1 MRITIAGYGHVGRAV
16 EAYLKEC
23 GVTTKIVDPE
33 YYRILGK
40 DLTCGLKI
48 SDTNAEGV
56 IICVSTPQAET
67 GECDM
72 SNVFDVLTD
81 TDPKTPVLIKSTISL
96 EGWEQ
101 IESLFPTHT
110 ITFSPEFIRAEHAVE
125 DMLATETFYMG
136 GGHYYFWERIL
147 ERVMIRPNKVV
158 KIKHAHPRDLILAKY
173 FRNSFLATKVAFFNQ
188 VYDLCEAAGCE
199 HKAVISLI
207 TDDHR
212 IGDSHSRVTSERG
225 FGGHCFPKDTQAILK
240 TAQDFDID
248 LSLIRE
254 AIQYNNNVR
263 KGDT

>member
-1 MRITIAGYGHVGRAV
+1 MKITIAGYGFVGKAM
-16 EAYLKEC
+16 EAYLKESSI
-23 GVTTKIVDPE
+23 TPKIVDPE

-48 SDTNAEGV
+48 SDTDADGV

-67 GECDM
+67 GECNM
-72 SNVFDVLTD
+72 SNVFDVLND
-81 TDPKTPVLIKSTISL
+81 TDPDTPVLIKSTISI

-101 IESLFPTHT
+101 IIELFPSHT
-110 ITFSPEFIRAEHAVE
+110 ISFSPEFLRAKTAIE
-125 DMLATETFYMG
+125 DMLNTKTIYIG
-136 GGHYYFWERIL
+136 GGHYYFWERVL
-147 ERVMIRPNKVV
+147 NRPDKVI

-188 VYDLCEAAGCE
+188 VYDLCKAAE
-199 HKAVISLI
+199 VDHEAVIPLI

-240 TAQDFDID
+240 TAQDFEID

-254 AIQYNNNVR
+254 AIHYNNNIR

>member
-1 MRITIAGYGHVGRAV
+1 MKITIAGYGHVGRAV

-40 DLTCGLKI
+40 DLICGLKI
-48 SDTNAEGV
+48 SDTNADGV

-67 GECDM
+67 DECDM

-101 IESLFPTHT
+101 IESLFPTHA

-125 DMLATETFYMG
+125 DMLATQTMYMG
-136 GGHYYFWERIL
+136 GGHFYFWERVFQRATKL
-147 ERVMIRPNKVV
+147 S
-158 KIKHAHPRDLILAKY
+158 KIIHAKPEELILAKY

-188 VYDLCEAAGCE
+188 VYDLCKATEVDHE
-199 HKAVISLI
+199 AVIPLI
-207 TDDHR
+207 TDDNR

-240 TAQDFDID
+240 TAQDFEID

-254 AIQYNNNVR
+254 AIQYNNNIR
-263 KGDT
+263 KGDI

>member
-1 MRITIAGYGHVGRAV
+1 MSV
-16 EAYLKEC
+16 LD
-23 GVTTKIVDPE
+23 TKCDGI
-33 YYRILGK
+33 
-40 DLTCGLKI
+40 
-48 SDTNAEGV
+48 
-56 IICVSTPQAET
+56 IICVDTPANED
-67 GECDM
+67 GSCDM
-72 SNVFDVLTD
+72 SNVIDVLND
-81 TDPKTPVLIKSTISL
+81 THTEKPVLIKSTISIQ
-96 EGWEQ
+96 GWER
-101 IESLFPTHT
+101 IKEIFPSHT
-110 ITFSPEFIRAEHAVE
+110 ISFSPEFIRADTAIE
-125 DMLATETFYMG
+125 DMLNTKTIYIG
-136 GGHYYFWERIL
+136 GGHYYFWERAL
-147 ERVMIRPNKVV
+147 NRPDKAV

-240 TAQDFDID
+240 TAQDFEID

-254 AIQYNNNVR
+254 AIHYNNKIR

>member
-1 MRITIAGYGHVGRAV
+1 MNIAIAGYGFVGKAI
-16 EAYLKEC
+16 EAYLHKTEH
-23 GVTTKIVDPE
+23 TTQIIDPK
-33 YYRILGK
+33 YSNMSVL
-40 DLTCGLKI
+40 
-48 SDTNAEGV
+48 DTKCDGI
-56 IICVSTPQAET
+56 IICVDTPANED
-67 GECDM
+67 GSCDM
-72 SNVFDVLTD
+72 SNVIDVLND
-81 TDPKTPVLIKSTISL
+81 THTEKPVLIKSTISIQ
-96 EGWEQ
+96 GWER
-101 IESLFPTHT
+101 IKEIFPSHT
-110 ITFSPEFIRAEHAVE
+110 ISFSPEFIRADTAIE
-125 DMLATETFYMG
+125 DMLNTKTIYIG
-136 GGHYYFWERIL
+136 GGHYYFWERAL
-147 ERVMIRPNKVV
+147 NRPDKAV

-240 TAQDFDID
+240 TAQDFEID

-254 AIQYNNNVR
+254 AINYNNKIR